1 MRPDEI
7 VGLLKEIKD
16 TIRPAQHVII
26 SVITGVMIDDII
38 NIIWEML
45 PVIRV
50 MPNTAIEIGES
61 MTCISTNAQG
71 AKYLD
76 TIRSI
81 FDCMGKTKVISET
94 EMIGATKLLLHS

>member
-1 MRPDEI
+1 M
-7 VGLLKEIKD
+7 GLLKEIKD
-16 TIRPAQHVII
+16 TIGPAQHVII

-61 MTCISTNAQG
+61 MTCISTNA
-71 AKYLD
+71 
-76 TIRSI
+76 
-81 FDCMGKTKVISET
+81 
-94 EMIGATKLLLHS
+94 